1 MILKLLTANTSR
13 FFSNISSYSIN
24 ISS

>member
-13 FFSNISSYSIN
+13 FFSNISSYSIK